1 MTWIWLNVP
10 LAVIFTAFAVGL
22 PLWVILKHPADA
34 PETSPDQVP
43 CTGTRR
49 CFDPRRRGSSGI
61 GAQPAASRGLG
72 RGRKEELSADLL

>member
-43 CTGTRR
+43 SQARAAASIPDDEAAAESAHNR
-49 CFDPRRRGSSGI
+49 PRR
-61 GAQPAASRGLG
+61 AA
-72 RGRKEELSADLL
+72 